1 MVICPKSK
9 ALQYFRDCNVFYSA
23 VRLDVTTSSDSQTSA
38 TDEPSCS
45 TPNTTTTSHTSPS
58 DGALSPAK
66 FAHAGVFVT
75 DDHISIDITQQQQQP
90 PQTPTI
96 VKPVNRHP
104 PRLFDEVP
112 IKPLVDTH
120 IPRSSP
126 MPARRK
132 SIDSTSAL
140 GGPQQTAASQSA
152 AAGGLTRKIPAYRS
166 MRKPASTAKA
176 TASGHASASAIKDK
190 APAAGHTWSGRTSV
204 AVPKKR
210 ATLGPD
216 TFSAINRPGSAA
228 SNTNGD
234 TGTGNHEHIGSG
246 FNRNSAVRASQT
258 LYDRNGRRVKS
269 TNTSPTK
276 SVSPSPLAQQIL
288 EAAGTARND
297 SQMLEKMKRLLSR
310 YTTNGGGGGGAGPD
324 AAAATVDD
332 FTTAWV
338 NSNGTLDRVG
348 SSSSC
353 SGSPIKMQSKR
364 SSAASSVDSAQ
375 SRELAALAAAAAAP
389 RPNRG
394 TSRIPAPIRQNTVLY

>member
-1 MVICPKSK
+1 M
-9 ALQYFRDCNVFYSA
+9 
-23 VRLDVTTSSDSQTSA
+23 RLDVTTSSDSQTSA

-58 DGALSPAK
+58 DGAISPAK

-75 DDHISIDITQQQQQP
+75 DDHISIDITQQQHQQP

-104 PRLFDEVP
+104 PRQFDEVP

-132 SIDSTSAL
+132 SIDSSSAN
-140 GGPQQTAASQSA
+140 GGPQHPSASQSA
-152 AAGGLTRKIPAYRS
+152 AAAALSRKIPAYRS
-166 MRKPASTAKA
+166 MRKPATATKA
-176 TASGHASASAIKDK
+176 TPTTASKDK

-228 SNTNGD
+228 SNSNGSSTNG
-234 TGTGNHEHIGSG
+234 GTGNHEHIGSG

-310 YTTNGGGGGGAGPD
+310 YTTNGGGTGPD
-324 AAAATVDD
+324 AAAGTVDD

>member
-1 MVICPKSK
+1 MVID
-9 ALQYFRDCNVFYSA
+9 LYFLHILCAFTNEFVSPT
-23 VRLDVTTSSDSQTSA
+23 VRLDVTTSSDSQTST
-38 TDEPSCS
+38 TDEPSC
-45 TPNTTTTSHTSPS
+45 TATTTHTSPS

-66 FAHAGVFVT
+66 FAQSGVFVT
-75 DDHISIDITQQQQQP
+75 DDHISIDITQPQQQSPTPPPP
-90 PQTPTI
+90 PQPTI
-96 VKPVNRHP
+96 VKPVNRHA
-104 PRLFDEVP
+104 PRHFDEVP

-126 MPARRK
+126 MPVRRK
-132 SIDSTSAL
+132 SIDSSSANS
-140 GGPQQTAASQSA
+140 TT
-152 AAGGLTRKIPAYRS
+152 AGGHPHALVAGGALSRKIPAYRS
-166 MRKPASTAKA
+166 MRKPATVVKAQPTVSTG
-176 TASGHASASAIKDK
+176 TKDK
-190 APAAGHTWSGRTSV
+190 AAAGHTWSGR
-204 AVPKKR
+204 AAAPKKR
-210 ATLGPD
+210 TTLGPD

-228 SNTNGD
+228 SNANAAAAAGS
-234 TGTGNHEHIGSG
+234 EHISSGG

-258 LYDRNGRRVKS
+258 LYDRNGRRVQS

-276 SVSPSPLAQQIL
+276 SLSPSPLAQQIL

-310 YTTNGGGGGGAGPD
+310 YTTNNDAPATGAGD
-324 AAAATVDD
+324 AAAPTTVDD

-353 SGSPIKMQSKR
+353 SGSPVKMQSKR